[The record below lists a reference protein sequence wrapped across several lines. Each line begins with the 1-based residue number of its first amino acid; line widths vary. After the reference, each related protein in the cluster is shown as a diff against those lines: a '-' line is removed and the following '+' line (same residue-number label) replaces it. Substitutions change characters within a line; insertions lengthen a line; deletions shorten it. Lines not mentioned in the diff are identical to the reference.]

1 MLKTILRQAG
11 GRVAHNAVRKHT
23 AEGGRFDLKF
33 GFALLRDRRVPVGA
47 KLLALGLGVAATAV
61 INALELPLEA
71 LIAVLLPGVGLTI
84 NAILNGMEFI
94 AGPLLA
100 SALVLPFV
108 APRPLVEQIRAERL
122 PRPVPLA
129 RDEVRGRR
137 R

>member
-1 MLKTILRQAG
+1 MMNKILRQAG
-11 GRVAHNAVRKHT
+11 GRVAHQAVRKHT

-61 INALELPLEA
+61 INALELPLEV
-71 LIAVLLPGVGLTI
+71 LIAVLLPGVGL
-84 NAILNGMEFI
+84 AVDAVLNGVEFI

-108 APRPLVEQIRAERL
+108 APKSLVERIRAERS
-122 PRPVPLA
+122 PRPVPVTSA
-129 RDEVRGRR
+129 ARR

>member
-33 GFALLRDRRVPVGA
+33 GFALLKDRRVPVGV

-61 INALELPLEA
+61 VNALELPLEM
-71 LIAVLLPGVGLTI
+71 LIAVLLPGVGL
-84 NAILNGMEFI
+84 AVDAVLNGVEFI

-100 SALVLPFV
+100 SALILPFV
-108 APRPLVEQIRAERL
+108 APKPLVQQIRAERS
-122 PRPVPLA
+122 PRPVPVGGN
-129 RDEVRGRR
+129 EVRGRR

>member
-1 MLKTILRQAG
+1 MVKMILRQTG
-11 GRVAHNAVRKHT
+11 GRVAHNAIKKHT

-33 GFALLRDRRVPVGA
+33 GFALLKDRRVPVGA

-61 INALELPLEA
+61 INALELPLGA
-71 LIAVLLPGVGLTI
+71 LIAVLLPGVGL
-84 NAILNGMEFI
+84 AIDAVLNGLEFI

-122 PRPVPLA
+122 PRPVPLT
-129 RDEVRGRR
+129 RDEVRNRR

>member
-23 AEGGRFDLKF
+23 AQGGRFDLKF
-33 GFALLRDRRVPVGA
+33 GFALLKDRRVPVGV
-47 KLLALGLGVAATAV
+47 KLLALALGVAATAI

-71 LIAVLLPGVGLTI
+71 LIAVLLPGVGL
-84 NAILNGMEFI
+84 AVDAVLNGAEFI

-100 SALVLPFV
+100 SALVVPFV
-108 APRPLVEQIRAERL
+108 APKPLVEQIRAERS
-122 PRPVPLA
+122 PRPVPVGGN
-129 RDEVRGRR
+129 EVRGRR